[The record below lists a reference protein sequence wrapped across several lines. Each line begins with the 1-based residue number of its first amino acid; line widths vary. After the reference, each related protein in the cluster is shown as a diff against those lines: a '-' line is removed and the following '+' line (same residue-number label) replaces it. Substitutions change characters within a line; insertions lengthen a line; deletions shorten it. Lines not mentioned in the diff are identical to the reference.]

1 MTDDQNNSTD
11 QDVQNLTDELNSL
24 LVEAQSISRDID
36 ETNEWAKKETD
47 SVEKDVNGSVEKLE
61 QIYSELDKVDEETDN
76 ELDKLML
83 QEAEDLANEEE

>member
-61 QIYSELDKVDEETDN
+61 QIYSELDKADEETDN